1 MDDHISYVILYQL
14 FNVSNLSLYNQARN
28 WVAFQ
33 YLSVVSQS
41 PSDHTTSGL
50 YLFTISYSSGIVFV
64 CKIKAKKLQKHYIEN
79 DRKKKFKNQKCEEK
93 YSELKECNFFSFQS
107 CNTYLFTFFKLKL
120 LLLAY
125 PDKVLC
131 CVVVSLVFFIQGMI
145 PLKQRVI
152 QTKMYISLAPY
163 RVGQFTSKIKSKKLH
178 INQALLN

>member
-93 YSELKECNFFSFQS
+93 YSELKECNFFFHFKAVILIYSHFS
-107 CNTYLFTFFKLKL
+107 SLNYFYLLTL
-120 LLLAY
+120 
-125 PDKVLC
+125 
-131 CVVVSLVFFIQGMI
+131 
-145 PLKQRVI
+145 
-152 QTKMYISLAPY
+152 TKS
-163 RVGQFTSKIKSKKLH
+163 
-178 INQALLN
+178 

>member
-1 MDDHISYVILYQL
+1 MQL
-14 FNVSNLSLYNQARN
+14 
-28 WVAFQ
+28 
-33 YLSVVSQS
+33 
-41 PSDHTTSGL
+41 
-50 YLFTISYSSGIVFV
+50 
-64 CKIKAKKLQKHYIEN
+64 
-79 DRKKKFKNQKCEEK
+79 
-93 YSELKECNFFSFQS
+93 FFSFQS

-163 RVGQFTSKIKSKKLH
+163 RVGQFTFKK
-178 INQALLN
+178 